1 MPETPSHGA
10 DTEFRSVADTYAGFA
25 TAGRVTLLR
34 TFRVEP
40 SRVAAFVDEYEAG
53 IPERRA
59 HSEQLVPIGAWQT
72 VYGPVDEIVHLYEF
86 GSLAELQRDLD
97 GLLADRAGSAP
108 RDPVRMS
115 CPTDS
120 RLLRRVP
127 YCPDE
132 LVTAP
137 DPARPSTRV
146 SMFMRV
152 MCTRSGVGDYIE
164 HFGSGIERRRETATN
179 LVPVG
184 AWRTIYGGPYYEVDH
199 LYTYDSLEE
208 IEEARKLM
216 YNDPRFIDRISINTS
231 PLPPNFW
238 EWGGQNQ
245 LMKPLR
251 YSRMQ

>member
-1 MPETPSHGA
+1 MAVDRGA

-25 TAGRVTLLR
+25 TAGHVTLLR

-40 SRVAAFVDEYEAG
+40 SRVAEFIDEYAAG
-53 IPERRA
+53 IPARRA
-59 HSEQLVPIGAWQT
+59 LSEQLVPIGAWQT

-86 GSLAELQRDLD
+86 GSMAELQRDLD
-97 GLLADRAGSAP
+97 GLLADRASSTSGTN
-108 RDPVRMS
+108 PVRMT
-115 CPTDS
+115 CPTES

-132 LVTAP
+132 LVSDTGQ
-137 DPARPSTRV
+137 ARTSTRV
-146 SMFMRV
+146 SMLMRV
-152 MCTRSGVGDYIE
+152 MCTRSGVGDYIA
-164 HFGSGIERRRETATN
+164 HFGSGVERRREIAAN

-208 IEEARKLM
+208 IEEARRLM
-216 YNDPRFIDRISINTS
+216 YNDPAFIDRISINTS